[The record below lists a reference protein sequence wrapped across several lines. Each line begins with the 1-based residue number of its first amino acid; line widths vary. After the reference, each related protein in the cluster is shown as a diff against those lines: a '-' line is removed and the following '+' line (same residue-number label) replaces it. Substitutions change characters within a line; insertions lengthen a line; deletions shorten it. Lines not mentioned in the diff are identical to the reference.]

1 MEPPAFNPHLTKTRL
16 NDAPHLCETLHRTCG
31 CSIKEGLGGFVL
43 GAVCMSTSSSAY
55 GLAAHN
61 RRKSSHRIIPQH
73 FLGSVAVA
81 GLVLGCAW
89 TVYSNVF
96 GAGIY
101 PSMNNAAYEA
111 PVAISSIAARPAR
124 PAFNEVFASLPERQ
138 PAISAPETA
147 PASIMFNERFAASA
161 PQGDAPKAIENSKFA
176 EALPQVDVPIAV
188 EAPRLAE
195 APKKETAPVQLALSI
210 PAPASKQAEA
220 KPAAKLPGA
229 SVRDM
234 AQRAKAAVMSIASHE
249 KPTMVEKLWGK
260 QPSQG
265 SLLSYASADVSVTG
279 SVIDARAQNPML
291 GGSPPY
297 DKQTA
302 VYDIS
307 AKTVYLPDGT
317 KLEAHSGLGSKM
329 DDPKYSH
336 VRMQGVTPPHIY
348 ELTPREAL
356 FHGVPALRL
365 NPIGGEEKIFGRTGL
380 LAHTYM
386 LGGNGDSN
394 GCVSFKDYYAFLRAY
409 REQGIKRLAV
419 LAKVE

>member
-1 MEPPAFNPHLTKTRL
+1 
-16 NDAPHLCETLHRTCG
+16 
-31 CSIKEGLGGFVL
+31 
-43 GAVCMSTSSSAY
+43 MSKSSSAY

-61 RRKSSHRIIPQH
+61 RRKSSRKIIPQH

-101 PSMNNAAYEA
+101 PSMNTAAYEA
-111 PVAISSIAARPAR
+111 PVARSSIAARPAR

-161 PQGDAPKAIENSKFA
+161 PQGDAPRSVEATKFA
-176 EALPQVDVPIAV
+176 EVLPPVDAPTVV
-188 EAPRLAE
+188 ELPKLAE
-195 APKKETAPVQLALSI
+195 APKREAAPVQLALSI
-210 PAPASKQAEA
+210 PAPASKQAEI
-220 KPAAKLPGA
+220 KPAAKAPGT

-265 SLLSYASADVSVTG
+265 SLLSYASADVSATG

-307 AKTVYLPDGT
+307 ARMVYLPDGT
-317 KLEAHSGLGSKM
+317 KLEAHSGLGAKM